1 MTRERGKV
9 LLTRLELEVM
19 RAVWDAPPES
29 ERTVRDVVERLN
41 SGRRPPLAYNTVQT
55 VLGILREK
63 GVVRVRPGEGRAHV
77 FVPRVSRAQVTTS
90 MVGELVER
98 LLDGRVEPLLLNL
111 VEREE
116 LAREELERLRTLL
129 DERLVDRGFDSAGDG
144 NSGDE
149 RGPEGEAGAPGDA
162 R

>member
-19 RAVWDAPPES
+19 RAVWDAPPDS

-41 SGRRPPLAYNTVQT
+41 AGRRPPLAYNTVQT
-55 VLGILREK
+55 VLGILRDK
-63 GVVRVRPGEGRAHV
+63 GVVRARPGEGRAHV
-77 FVPRVSRAQVTTS
+77 FVPRVSREQVTTS

-98 LLDGRVEPLLLNL
+98 LFDGRVEPLLLNL

-116 LAREELERLRTLL
+116 LSREELERLRSLL
-129 DERLVDRGFDSAGDG
+129 DERLVDRSDD
-144 NSGDE
+144 
-149 RGPEGEAGAPGDA
+149 AGASGDA